1 MSNVELLLERKTSP
15 TLGDFATFEVEAMA
29 WSLVAAGR
37 FLSKSED
44 AAEAFPPR
52 VETFVW
58 MGQKDIVWESFLLLF
73 FFGCVGRKSEFLI
86 CVF

>member
-1 MSNVELLLERKTSP
+1 MKKNPQLLAWL
-15 TLGDFATFEVEAMA
+15 ATFEVEAMA

-58 MGQKDIVWESFLLLF
+58 MGQKDIVWESFVVVVF
-73 FFGCVGRKSEFLI
+73 FCCVGRKSEFLI